1 MRMCVYVPGARAETA
16 PCPVPV
22 SHTVRVR
29 WTPTRG
35 MALTWHEDAGDSM
48 ERDLALGEAISIVK
62 KHKEQHGEPVD
73 MTVRRKR
80 GGKRAQNRMNQVVVL
95 NLHSQGGTSSGTI
108 ALPR

>member
-1 MRMCVYVPGARAETA
+1 MCVYVPGARAETA

-22 SHTVRVR
+22 SRTVRVR

-48 ERDLALGEAISIVK
+48 QRDLALGEAMSIVI
-62 KHKEQHGEPVD
+62 KHKKQHGEP
-73 MTVRRKR
+73 MELTVRRKR
-80 GGKRAQNRMNQVVVL
+80 GGNSAQNRMNRVVVL
-95 NLHSQGGTSSGTI
+95 NLHSQGTSSGTI